1 MTLGQ
6 NHVGNTIEKWIEHN
20 CRQMDEQGDSYII
33 VYTPNLCLQGEGV
46 TDWST
51 YMFKNQD

>member
-6 NHVGNTIEKWIEHN
+6 NHVGNNIEKWIEHN